1 MIHHMGGKY
10 HHGDLRDE
18 LVRVSVELIAELG
31 MDGFSVSQ
39 VAKRANVSPAAPYRH
54 FPDRAALLAAVACTT
69 ACGLREQAEAAV
81 AEAGPDPVAQL
92 AAASGAYT
100 AFLINRRIGFQAVF
114 AEGLEDPKYTELHEH
129 RRALI
134 DTYLR
139 LCLAVCPYPPAALEL
154 MEQLNAQAHGYGEF
168 FLNGV
173 YRRMNYTAAQVTAK
187 STTSARIVIDAHVDG
202 QGPAQ
207 P

>member
-1 MIHHMGGKY
+1 MGGKY

-18 LVRVSVELIAELG
+18 LVRVSVDLIAELG
-31 MDGFSVSQ
+31 MDGFSVAQ
-39 VAKRANVSPAAPYRH
+39 VAKRAKVSPAAPYRH
-54 FPDRAALLAAVACTT
+54 FPDRTGLLAAVATNT
-69 ACGLREQAEAAV
+69 ACQLREQVEAAV
-81 AEAGPDPVAQL
+81 AKAEPDAVCQL
-92 AAASGAYT
+92 AAATGAYT
-100 AFLINRRIGFQAVF
+100 SFLIDRRIGFQAVF
-114 AEGLEDPKYTELHEH
+114 AEGLQDPKYTELHES

-134 DTYLR
+134 DAYLT

-187 STTSARIVIDAHVDG
+187 STT
-202 QGPAQ
+202 
-207 P
+207 